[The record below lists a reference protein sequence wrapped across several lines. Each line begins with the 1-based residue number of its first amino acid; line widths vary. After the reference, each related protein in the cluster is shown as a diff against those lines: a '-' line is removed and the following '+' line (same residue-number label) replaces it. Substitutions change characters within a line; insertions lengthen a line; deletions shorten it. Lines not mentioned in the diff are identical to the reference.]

1 MQPPGARRYIG
12 EKHHIRPGNTYG
24 LGALD
29 LCTLEWIGGQTIAT
43 EQQMIKRI
51 LAIAAIAAAF
61 GLSASPAKALISFNG
76 TQLTGIALQ
85 EVKVTGV
92 EPQRVDIII
101 PE

>member
-1 MQPPGARRYIG
+1 LILVRSR
-12 EKHHIRPGNTYG
+12 
-24 LGALD
+24 
-29 LCTLEWIGGQTIAT
+29 LESIGGQTIAK

-51 LAIAAIAAAF
+51 LAIAAVAAAF
-61 GLSASPAKALISFNG
+61 GLSASPVKAVISFNG

-92 EPQRVDIII
+92 EPQRVDAMI